1 MLYASRPG
9 LLIEGGWRPACEPAT
24 EAEAALAAV
33 IRRLLPEVAPLLWNV
48 RNDLPARDMAEVVA
62 ERMRRLGPA
71 RLWRGVEALELR
83 LAAARADQPGC

>member
-1 MLYASRPG
+1 MLYAAMPG

-48 RNDLPARDMAEVVA
+48 RNDLPARDMAAVVA
-62 ERMRRLGPA
+62 ERMRLLGPA
-71 RLWRGVEALELR
+71 RLWREVEALELR
-83 LAAARADQPGC
+83 LAAARADPAGC